1 MALVATLL
9 QIHVHVV
16 ITQISVLALTSRRQ
30 LSFEVPVLSFLPSF
44 FHLPSTSF
52 PLLLPLSSSFHECAE
67 APPLEV
73 LRRRGVRGREGEKGR
88 GGEREGQRGRG
99 VEGRGGK
106 GSGGDDGRCGGMGGE
121 GRGGEGGIEVRGG

>member
-1 MALVATLL
+1 M
-9 QIHVHVV
+9 V

-44 FHLPSTSF
+44 FHLPSTSL

-73 LRRRGVRGREGEKGR
+73 LRRRGVRGRG
-88 GGEREGQRGRG
+88 REG
-99 VEGRGGK
+99 EGRGTRGTK
-106 GSGGDDGRCGGMGGE
+106 REGSGGE
-121 GRGGEGGIEVRGG
+121 GRERKGRG